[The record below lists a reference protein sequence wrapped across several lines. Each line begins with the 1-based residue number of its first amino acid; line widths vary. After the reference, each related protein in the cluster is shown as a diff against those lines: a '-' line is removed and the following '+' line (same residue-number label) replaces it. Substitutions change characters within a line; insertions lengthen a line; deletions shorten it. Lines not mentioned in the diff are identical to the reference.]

1 MAIRPILIDA
11 HSPFIEESCALCKEP
26 FHAGQEIIVCPDD
39 AARHHLDCWRAN
51 GDRCSAYGC
60 QGSGA
65 PIVRRPRFDFGAL
78 PGLGDG
84 VVEGE
89 VVGVPGSVTHTA
101 DGASKIRAL
110 PTNSLSCA
118 QSCLIL
124 AIALALIIFAV
135 SCFGLWYILDYL
147 MLNVFDMPYR
157 EPLSLLPAQLV
168 GLATGAI

>member
-11 HSPFIEESCALCKEP
+11 QSPFIEESCALCKEP
-26 FHAGQEIIVCPDD
+26 FNAGQEIIVCPDD

-65 PIVRRPRFDFGAL
+65 PIVRRPLLDFGAWR
-78 PGLGDG
+78 GLGEG

-89 VVGVPGSVTHTA
+89 VVGVPGSVTRTD
-101 DGASKIRAL
+101 DGSSKIRAL
-110 PTNSLSCA
+110 PASSLSCA

-124 AIALALIIFAV
+124 AIALTLIIFAV

-147 MLNVFDMPYR
+147 MINVFDMPYR
-157 EPLSLLPAQLV
+157 EPLSLLGPA
-168 GLATGAI
+168 LAAVV